1 MDVSN
6 MARVSRG
13 FAQYAAQAKNTSNT
27 KATAQNTPAAQ
38 AVSSKIGEAFELDIS
53 AEAKQATQA
62 ATKQTTEDFSVEQ
75 ETTKETKGL
84 SAEQISALKED
95 LVTQE
100 QTMLNVMI
108 QALTESNDKLQG
120 WLDEGVGI
128 LNFDGVQIDAA
139 RFALPEV
146 ATNAE
151 DAAKAIA
158 PGGAWSVDAVATRVF
173 DLAAAIAGND
183 PEKLSQMRAAV
194 EKGFEQAGMTWKDA
208 TGQSKL
214 PDISTQTYNEIM
226 TRFDNRADELSGNS
240 AVAPAVNTTINTT
253 LE

>member
-6 MARVSRG
+6 MARVSQG
-13 FAQYAAQAKNTSNT
+13 FAQYALQAKNTANAKSS
-27 KATAQNTPAAQ
+27 AQGQAAQ
-38 AVSSKIGEAFELDIS
+38 VQSNLAKIGGAFELDIS
-53 AEAKQATQA
+53 EAAKQAQQTPAQA
-62 ATKQTTEDFSVEQ
+62 TEDLSVENTDAQ
-75 ETTKETKGL
+75 KTKGL
-84 SAEQISALKED
+84 SAEQVDALKAD
-95 LVTQE
+95 LETQE

-120 WLDEGVGI
+120 WLNEGVGI

-158 PGGAWSVDAVATRVF
+158 PGGAWSVDAVAGRIF
-173 DLAAAIAGND
+173 DLASAIAGDD
-183 PEKLSQMRAAV
+183 PEKLSAMRAAV
-194 EKGFEQAGMTWKDA
+194 EKGFEQAGMTWKDS

-214 PDISTQTYNEIM
+214 PEISDQTYNEIM
-226 TRFDNRADELSGNS
+226 SRFDNRANELNGSK
-240 AVAPAVNTTINTT
+240 VV
-253 LE
+253 E

>member
-6 MARVSRG
+6 MARVSQG
-13 FAQYAAQAKNTSNT
+13 FAQYAMQAKNTSNA
-27 KATAQNTPAAQ
+27 KSSVNTQAAQ
-38 AVSSKIGEAFELDIS
+38 TQSNLAKVGDAFALDIS
-53 AEAKQATQA
+53 DAAKQAQQTPA
-62 ATKQTTEDFSVEQ
+62 QTTEDFSVENTDAQ
-75 ETTKETKGL
+75 KTKGL
-84 SAEQISALKED
+84 SADEVDALKAD
-95 LVTQE
+95 LETQQ
-100 QTMLNVMI
+100 QTLLNVMI

-120 WLDEGVGI
+120 WLDDGVGI
-128 LNFDGVQIDAA
+128 LNFDGVQIDAS

-158 PGGAWSVDAVATRVF
+158 PGGAWSVDAVSSRIF
-173 DLAAAIAGND
+173 DLASAIAGED

-214 PDISTQTYNEIM
+214 PEISDQTYNEIM
-226 TRFDNRADELSGNS
+226 SRFDNRANELNGSK
-240 AVAPAVNTTINTT
+240 VV
-253 LE
+253 E